1 MKAVSPMAETTSAPA
16 ANLGTDP
23 SADLRA
29 DARLQ
34 RLEWTVF
41 KRLDGL
47 LQGDWRT
54 LFRGHGLDLA
64 ELREYQHHDD
74 VRRIDWN
81 VTARLNQPFV
91 REYLEDREA
100 TAWFLL
106 DLSPSLDFGTRAR
119 KRSVAADL
127 VAVLATAL
135 TRKGH
140 RVGAHLYGRQ
150 AAAQGKAHG
159 LTEAPVPAR
168 SGRRQVLELMH
179 RINERPR
186 PQLVRAGKSS
196 APTSSSRRPSDRDA
210 ATADGTRLD
219 RMLHTAQASLRGRC
233 VVFVVSDFISA
244 PGWEAPLAALA
255 RRHDVVTVRIVD
267 AAEREM
273 PDVGLVPM
281 VDAET
286 GERMLV
292 DTGSAR
298 FRQRYA
304 HIAARREAA
313 VRGALVQAGVD
324 TLELDTGEDL
334 ANALLR
340 FVHARRERARLNAG
354 GIAKRAR
361 AALAP
366 TPSSF
371 TSTARVT
378 P

>member
-1 MKAVSPMAETTSAPA
+1 MRPVPRPPEAGSTAPA
-16 ANLGTDP
+16 AAP
-23 SADLRA
+23 WRA

-54 LFRGHGLDLA
+54 FFRGHGLDLA

-100 TAWFLL
+100 TAWFLM

-140 RVGAHLYGRQ
+140 RVGAHLYGRRV
-150 AAAQGKAHG
+150 ATGATKGAPSSV
-159 LTEAPVPAR
+159 EAPVRAR

-179 RINERPR
+179 RIDADRPR
-186 PQLVRAGKSS
+186 PELVRD
-196 APTSSSRRPSDRDA
+196 RPSRLGRRGA
-210 ATADGTRLD
+210 AGAAAGEGTRLD
-219 RMLHTAQASLRGRC
+219 RMLHAAQSNLRGRC

-244 PGWEAPLAALA
+244 PGWDVPLAALA
-255 RRHDVVTVRIVD
+255 RRHDVVAVRIVD
-267 AAEREM
+267 PAEREM

-286 GERMLV
+286 GERMIV
-292 DTGSAR
+292 DTSSPA
-298 FRQRYA
+298 FRQRYEQ
-304 HIAARREAA
+304 IAARREAEVHESLA
-313 VRGALVQAGVD
+313 RAGVD
-324 TLELDTGEDL
+324 TLELDTGDDL
-334 ANALLR
+334 AAALLR

-354 GIAKRAR
+354 GAGWRPRRADPSSSVGR
-361 AALAP
+361 AAP
-366 TPSSF
+366 
-371 TSTARVT
+371 
-378 P
+378 

>member
-1 MKAVSPMAETTSAPA
+1 MLAASVNHKPPAPEW
-16 ANLGTDP
+16 
-23 SADLRA
+23 RA
-29 DARLQ
+29 DARLR
-34 RLEWTVF
+34 RLEWTAF

-54 LFRGHGLDLA
+54 FFRGHGLDLA

-106 DLSPSLDFGTRAR
+106 DLSPSLDFGTLGR
-119 KRSVAADL
+119 KRHVAADL
-127 VAVLATAL
+127 VGVLATAL

-140 RVGAHLYGRQ
+140 RVGAHIYGRRVAPVG
-150 AAAQGKAHG
+150 AAGRRGAAPAYARGSG
-159 LTEAPVPAR
+159 EAPVPAR
-168 SGRRQVLELMH
+168 SGRRQVLELLQ
-179 RINERPR
+179 RIGDDRPR
-186 PQLVRAGKSS
+186 PALV
-196 APTSSSRRPSDRDA
+196 A
-210 ATADGTRLD
+210 ARGTTPKGEGTRLD
-219 RMLHTAQASLRGRC
+219 RMLHAAHASLRGRC

-244 PGWEAPLAALA
+244 PGWDAPLGSLA
-255 RRHDVVTVRIVD
+255 RRHDVVAVRIVD

-286 GERMLV
+286 GERLIV
-292 DTGSAR
+292 DTGSPT
-298 FRQRYA
+298 FRRRYA
-304 HIAARREAA
+304 EIAARREAQ
-313 VRGALVQAGVD
+313 VHESLGRAGVD

-334 ANALLR
+334 ASALLR
-340 FVHARRERARLNAG
+340 FAHARRERARLAAG
-354 GIAKRAR
+354 GAALRPRR
-361 AALAP
+361 AAD
-366 TPSSF
+366 PSS
-371 TSTARVT
+371 SSVGRAA

>member
-1 MKAVSPMAETTSAPA
+1 MSAAGGAKP
-16 ANLGTDP
+16 T
-23 SADLRA
+23 ADLRA

-54 LFRGHGLDLA
+54 FFRGHGLDLA

-106 DLSPSLDFGTRAR
+106 DLSPSIDFGTRAR
-119 KRSVAADL
+119 KRSVAVDL

-135 TRKGH
+135 VRKGH
-140 RVGAHLYGRQ
+140 RVGAHLYGRRVEQ
-150 AAAQGKAHG
+150 RTARSPAGAMRA
-159 LTEAPVPAR
+159 EAPVPAR

-179 RINERPR
+179 RIGERPR
-186 PQLVRAGKSS
+186 PALVRD
-196 APTSSSRRPSDRDA
+196 TRDA
-210 ATADGTRLD
+210 RGKTGEGTRLD
-219 RMLHTAQASLRGRC
+219 QMLHAAQANLRGRC

-244 PGWEAPLAALA
+244 PGWDAPLGALA
-255 RRHDVVTVRIVD
+255 RRHDVVAVRIVD
-267 AAEREM
+267 PAEREM
-273 PDVGLVPM
+273 PDVGLIPL

-292 DTGSAR
+292 DTSSAK

-304 HIAARREAA
+304 QAAARREAQVHESLA
-313 VRGALVQAGVD
+313 RAGVD
-324 TLELDTGEDL
+324 TLEIDTGDDL
-334 ANALLR
+334 AASLLR
-340 FVHARRERARLNAG
+340 FVHARRERARLSAG
-354 GIAKRAR
+354 GAAR
-361 AALAP
+361 AARHRQP
-366 TPSSF
+366 PSSSP
-371 TSTARVT
+371 TRAM